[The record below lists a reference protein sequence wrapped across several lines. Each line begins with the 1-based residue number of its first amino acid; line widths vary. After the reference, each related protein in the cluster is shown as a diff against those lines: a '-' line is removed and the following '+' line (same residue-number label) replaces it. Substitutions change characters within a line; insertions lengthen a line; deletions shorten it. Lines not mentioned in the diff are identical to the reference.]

1 MISWNPGFSYT
12 QCVHSFFWCYFSIR
26 WPIVDPNC
34 WLLSNQSVL
43 NGIPCFLVQSEVLE
57 RPDVFSFSDMKLDLS
72 PVNFLSDGK
81 CHLEITVQVLAVLTA
96 IGMLVIT
103 ITFSEHCYD
112 ILQYLIHFDMF
123 CIYGILNNVMFACIY
138 FLHVIIL
145 TLTILAQLHF

>member
-1 MISWNPGFSYT
+1 
-12 QCVHSFFWCYFSIR
+12 
-26 WPIVDPNC
+26 
-34 WLLSNQSVL
+34 
-43 NGIPCFLVQSEVLE
+43 
-57 RPDVFSFSDMKLDLS
+57 
-72 PVNFLSDGK
+72 
-81 CHLEITVQVLAVLTA
+81 VLAVLTA